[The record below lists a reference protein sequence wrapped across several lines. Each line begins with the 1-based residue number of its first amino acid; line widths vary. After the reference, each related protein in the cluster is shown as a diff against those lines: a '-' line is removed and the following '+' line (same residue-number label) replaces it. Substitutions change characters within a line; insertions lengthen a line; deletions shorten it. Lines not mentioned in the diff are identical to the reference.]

1 MAKYWFCSPGHQ
13 NLCFGDLVTFRKG
26 ETWGNFPN
34 REKTQKGRKL
44 KKREQR
50 KAAAVLPPRLVLAAQ
65 PPTFCA
71 FSQHLYQCS
80 QPFSPLL
87 WTLIHQQNPLPGAP
101 LGHLP
106 CACHLRGR
114 LSGEDSSLR
123 SGDPTLSWEP
133 SGRYS
138 FETAHFLWCA
148 REACPT

>member
-50 KAAAVLPPRLVLAAQ
+50 KAAAVHPPRLVLAAQ

-101 LGHLP
+101 LWPSALCLSSQGQT
-106 CACHLRGR
+106 LRRGQ
-114 LSGEDSSLR
+114 LFKKWGPHIKLGTLR
-123 SGDPTLSWEP
+123 
-133 SGRYS
+133 
-138 FETAHFLWCA
+138 
-148 REACPT
+148 